1 MKIFI
6 MRHGEAVQFAL
17 SDAERALTERG
28 QSASIAVARASNEQ
42 GVKQFDLVLVSPYVR
57 AQQTWNAIAQYF
69 EADKVETSEDI
80 TPYGDSEQVFDY
92 LQARID
98 VDSLESVLI
107 VSHLPLVGY
116 LTAEFVTDITPPMFS
131 TSGLTCI
138 DYDHSAQRGEI
149 VWSLNP

>member
-57 AQQTWNAIAQYF
+57 AQQTWNTIAQYF

-98 VDSLESVLI
+98 VDSLKSVLI

>member
-138 DYDHSAQRGEI
+138 DYDHSTQRGEI